1 MIVVKIYKSNPL
13 DSGSGL
19 DSLIASAIPKLIE
32 TYSFKNEDRDAIRD
46 LFVAYEPEKYM
57 IVVKYSE
64 PSELGRKWLEF
75 STMYGTVSN
84 PSSILEYIVGQ
95 A

>member
-1 MIVVKIYKSNPL
+1 MIVVKIYESKPL

-32 TYSFKNEDRDAIRD
+32 TYSFKNEDRDAIQD

-57 IVVKYSE
+57 IVVKYND

>member
-1 MIVVKIYKSNPL
+1 MKKTN
-13 DSGSGL
+13 
-19 DSLIASAIPKLIE
+19 SLPGRMVNFFRK
-32 TYSFKNEDRDAIRD
+32 TYSFKNEDRDAIQD

-57 IVVKYSE
+57 IVVKYGD

-84 PSSILEYIVGQ
+84 HSSILEYIVGQ